1 VETYELNTANSLELR
16 TENWRLTVRSDP
28 GLSFYYLA
36 AGFVAMTDP
45 LRFLEGLP
53 EGGVLLRSRYD
64 SGALRDLYSF
74 DALPDLDTLAA
85 VQGVQPIENIDDLV
99 VDFWPEDE
107 SVEDFIDAAMEG
119 RHEEEEAPDS

>member
-1 VETYELNTANSLELR
+1 
-16 TENWRLTVRSDP
+16 
-28 GLSFYYLA
+28 
-36 AGFVAMTDP
+36 M
-45 LRFLEGLP
+45 
-53 EGGVLLRSRYD
+53 LRSRYD